1 MKTRNI
7 EDVQLDFLIS
17 ALSHGNFIST
27 TDILM
32 WMKQQNEDVVSNIKQ
47 IPIEQLKGWNYRDD
61 RICHDSGKFFSIDGI
76 HIMTIIVMYQNG
88 INLLS
93 INLKLGFLAL

>member
-47 IPIEQLKGWNYRDD
+47 IPIEQLKG
-61 RICHDSGKFFSIDGI
+61 G
-76 HIMTIIVMYQNG
+76 TIVMIVFAMIAVNS
-88 INLLS
+88 LVLMVFTS
-93 INLKLGFLAL
+93 

>member
-27 TDILM
+27 TGILM

-61 RICHDSGKFFSIDGI
+61 RICHDAATGYSGI
-76 HIMTIIVMYQNG
+76 
-88 INLLS
+88 
-93 INLKLGFLAL
+93 

>member
-47 IPIEQLKGWNYRDD
+47 IPA
-61 RICHDSGKFFSIDGI
+61 S
-76 HIMTIIVMYQNG
+76 V
-88 INLLS
+88 
-93 INLKLGFLAL
+93 

>member
-61 RICHDSGKFFSIDGI
+61 R
-76 HIMTIIVMYQNG
+76 MP
-88 INLLS
+88 
-93 INLKLGFLAL
+93 